1 MGTDLRPGQGGGG
14 KGEETEREE
23 RETKQNRENRE
34 ATFILLSTMLRAC
47 LYSDTSTIASL
58 LSLY

>member
-1 MGTDLRPGQGGGG
+1 MGTDLRPGQGGG

-34 ATFILLSTMLRAC
+34 AWHVRGWAKVMVIIPWTKLSPV
-47 LYSDTSTIASL
+47 TITGIG
-58 LSLY
+58 